1 MCPKL
6 PPTAQP
12 VPPLSREPHCISR
25 PLQTNHR
32 NLNYFN
38 KESSQSLMNDE
49 APALTWSVK
58 SVCDFRYFRK
68 RNLFQ
73 FYVFSVFISY
83 LRKNEKSRTLFLWIK
98 SQGEDHASSDEA
110 LWLTLGLW
118 PFLGDTSERW
128 VFLWPETVLMSQT
141 GCEVTISKRLRF
153 KATRWTVKAT
163 LGVSE
168 AEVMWR
174 AILVCV
180 PHRKWLR
187 KGSQS
192 Y

>member
-12 VPPLSREPHCISR
+12 VPPLSREPHCTSG

-73 FYVFSVFISY
+73 FYVFQY
-83 LRKNEKSRTLFLWIK
+83 LFRIFGKTKNREHSFCGSNRRAKTI
-98 SQGEDHASSDEA
+98 ASSDEV

-118 PFLGDTSERW
+118 HFLRDTSGRW
-128 VFLWPETVLMSQT
+128 VSLWPETVLMSQT
-141 GCEVTISKRLRF
+141 GCEVTISKRLWF
-153 KATRWTVKAT
+153 KATKWTAKAT

-168 AEVMWR
+168 AEAMWR
-174 AILVCV
+174 AILLCV

-187 KGSQS
+187 NESQS